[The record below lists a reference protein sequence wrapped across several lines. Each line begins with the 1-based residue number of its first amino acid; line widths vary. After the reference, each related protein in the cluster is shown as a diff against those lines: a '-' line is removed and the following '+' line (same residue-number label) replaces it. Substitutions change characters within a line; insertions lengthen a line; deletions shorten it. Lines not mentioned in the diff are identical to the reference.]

1 MCVVVHIIELPGCGC
16 VLVWGCGHMPPHRLM
31 KWSSPRKCHEWQIAE
46 GVCVCVCVW
55 DVCVCACVQT
65 GRWCL
70 MGMRGA
76 NDLERQKERK
86 SERKRERERKPVA
99 AGVSLFCG
107 EGRAGRAGHFCCYF
121 LPAFPPLTQCAR
133 SSHTHTRGALTEQ
146 DNEQGLARGRLSKV
160 FPVTRT
166 TAASTLTHL
175 CGTTPARVRRP
186 VLTLP
191 SFN

>member
-1 MCVVVHIIELPGCGC
+1 MTNCWRGLRP
-16 VLVWGCGHMPPHRLM
+16 
-31 KWSSPRKCHEWQIAE
+31 
-46 GVCVCVCVW
+46 CVCVCVR
-55 DVCVCACVQT
+55 VGGCACVQT

-70 MGMRGA
+70 MSMRGA

-86 SERKRERERKPVA
+86 RKSERKRERGSEKPVA
-99 AGVSLFCG
+99 AGVSLFCV
-107 EGRAGRAGHFCCYF
+107 EGRAGWAGHFCCCF
-121 LPAFPPLTQCAR
+121 LPAFPPLTQRAR
-133 SSHTHTRGALTEQ
+133 SSHTHTHTHAHTHTHTHTHGALTLQ

-166 TAASTLTHL
+166 TAASTLTHS

-186 VLTLP
+186 DLTLP